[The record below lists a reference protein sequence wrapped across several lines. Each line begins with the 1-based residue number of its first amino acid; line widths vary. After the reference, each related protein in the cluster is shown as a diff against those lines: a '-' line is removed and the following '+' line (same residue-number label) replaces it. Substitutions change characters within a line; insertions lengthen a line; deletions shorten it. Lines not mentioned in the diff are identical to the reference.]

1 MMNLDIDNETKERL
15 IDEAL
20 SFLTSDQIYEMAMKH
35 VDMNMIGQWKDN
47 PPSAELVGKTFAL
60 AGFISGMSFTMEN
73 LVGIQEDNRDQ
84 EDQ

>member
-1 MMNLDIDNETKERL
+1 MNLDIDNETKERL
-15 IDEAL
+15 INEAL
-20 SFLTSDQIYEMAMKH
+20 SFLTSDQVYEMALER
-35 VDMNMIGQWKDN
+35 VDKNILARWKEN